1 MEKVME
7 KAMKKAAEDTIKTVL
22 DIGGLDE
29 TIGKAERLNALLRET
44 QGLLASFSAGKKHDA
59 PRKTMCPCDAVNGV
73 CAECIITIEGK
84 QYRFLQAI
92 SLEATAAKDLTSIN
106 GWNGRGV
113 LRFHYNTSLFRE
125 MMERFKND
133 GEEVYF
139 DIRIINEDLT
149 STAGRQDVI
158 LKKCSIRQGTLAKC
172 DAGPDTGYLEET
184 LEFAFYDFEIKESF
198 QHIKGMLDEGGR
210 A

>member
-1 MEKVME
+1 MEKTME
-7 KAMKKAAEDTIKTVL
+7 KAIKKAAEDAIKATL
-22 DIGGLDE
+22 DIDGLDE
-29 TIGKAERLNALLRET
+29 AIGKAERLNAILRET
-44 QGLLASFSAGKKHDA
+44 QRLLAPLSIKKENRV
-59 PRKTMCPCDAVNGV
+59 PGKTMRPCDAVRGV

-92 SLEATAAKDLTSIN
+92 SLEATAAKDLTRTN

-133 GEEVYF
+133 GKEVYF
-139 DIRIINEDLT
+139 DIRVINEDLT
-149 STAGRQDVI
+149 SAAGRQDVI
-158 LKKCSIRQGTLAKC
+158 LKKCSIRNGVLAKC
-172 DAGPDTGYLEET
+172 DADPDTGCLEET
-184 LEFAFYDFEIKESF
+184 LEFAFFDFEIRESF
-198 QHIKGMLDEGGR
+198 QHIEGMLDGGGR

>member
-1 MEKVME
+1 ME
-7 KAMKKAAEDTIKTVL
+7 KAMKMEKEMKEEMEKAIKAVF
-22 DIGGLDE
+22 DIGGLDGL
-29 TIGKAERLNALLRET
+29 IGKMERLNALLRET
-44 QGLLASFSAGKKHDA
+44 KGLLVSFPAEKK
-59 PRKTMCPCDAVNGV
+59 PEMLRKTMRPCDAVSGI
-73 CAECIITIEGK
+73 CAECCITIEGK

-92 SLEATAAKDLTSIN
+92 SLEATAAKDCSRMT

-149 STAGRQDVI
+149 SSAGRQEVI
-158 LKKCSIRQGTLAKC
+158 LKKCSIRQGVLAKC
-172 DAGPDTGYLEET
+172 DADPEKGCLEET
-184 LEFAFYDFEIKESF
+184 LEFAFRDFEIKESF
-198 QHIKGMLDEGGR
+198 CHIAGMLEE
-210 A
+210 